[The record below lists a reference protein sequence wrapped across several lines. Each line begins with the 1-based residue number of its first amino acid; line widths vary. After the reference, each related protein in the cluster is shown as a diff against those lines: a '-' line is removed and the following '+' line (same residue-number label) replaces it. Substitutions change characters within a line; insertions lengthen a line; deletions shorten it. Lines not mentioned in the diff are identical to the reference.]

1 MPFDMKKTHK
11 NDFEKKVKKNCWSHS
26 ALVPL
31 GAEWY
36 PPFLKTWKNSFSWDV
51 SFKQLFFVIVVYLC
65 SFAENDLKILF
76 VDPPISAGGPKTGRR
91 VVPTPQK
98 RRNEKCKHIF
108 LILKN
113 ELQFFLLYYVIKT

>member
-76 VDPPISAGGPKTGRR
+76 VDPPHFRGGRGGQKQVAEWYLPPK
-91 VVPTPQK
+91 K
-98 RRNEKCKHIF
+98 DEM
-108 LILKN
+108 KN
-113 ELQFFLLYYVIKT
+113 VNTFF